1 MVDAIVLAGGGTEPG
16 LGADVPNKGF
26 LQISGRPLVD
36 YVVQA
41 VQRARGIGRIAVVGP
56 PGPLRSVLSR
66 DVIIVSDNGGI
77 MENVA
82 HAVRELGVRDL
93 TLVAASDIPLLTG
106 VVVEEFLAGCARK
119 PADFYYAVVPK
130 DAMEQQFPTA
140 QKTYVTLTDGTFCGG
155 SLMLF
160 NPAVIDRVQPFVE
173 RVIAAR
179 KKPWLLAQLF
189 GWAIVLRFAS
199 GRLSIAEMV
208 ARAREVVG
216 IDVMPVVLPRPEL
229 ALDVDV
235 GKPENLALIRAALQQ
250 HRDS

>member
-1 MVDAIVLAGGGTEPG
+1 
-16 LGADVPNKGF
+16 
-26 LQISGRPLVD
+26 
-36 YVVQA
+36 
-41 VQRARGIGRIAVVGP
+41 
-56 PGPLRSVLSR
+56 
-66 DVIIVSDNGGI
+66 

-173 RVIAAR
+173 RLFAAR
-179 KKPWLLAQLF
+179 KKPWVLAQVF
-189 GWAIVLRFAS
+189 GWAIVVRVAS
-199 GRLSIAEMV
+199 GRLGIAEMV
-208 ARAREVVG
+208 GRARG
-216 IDVMPVVLPRPEL
+216 GGGDGGMPGVLPRAEP
-229 ALDVDV
+229 AAR
-235 GKPENLALIRAALQQ
+235 GGGWQPENAGR
-250 HRDS
+250 

>member
-1 MVDAIVLAGGGTEPG
+1 
-16 LGADVPNKGF
+16 
-26 LQISGRPLVD
+26 
-36 YVVQA
+36 
-41 VQRARGIGRIAVVGP
+41 
-56 PGPLRSVLSR
+56 
-66 DVIIVSDNGGI
+66 

-160 NPAVIDRVQPFVE
+160 NPAGIDRGQPFLGGPF
-173 RVIAAR
+173 AAP
-179 KKPWLLAQLF
+179 KKAWLLGQLF
-189 GWAIVLRFAS
+189 GWALLLRFAS
-199 GRLSIAEMV
+199 GR
-208 ARAREVVG
+208 VG
-216 IDVMPVVLPRPEL
+216 IAGMGAPARGG
-229 ALDVDV
+229 V
-235 GKPENLALIRAALQQ
+235 GDGGIPLGFPP
-250 HRDS
+250 